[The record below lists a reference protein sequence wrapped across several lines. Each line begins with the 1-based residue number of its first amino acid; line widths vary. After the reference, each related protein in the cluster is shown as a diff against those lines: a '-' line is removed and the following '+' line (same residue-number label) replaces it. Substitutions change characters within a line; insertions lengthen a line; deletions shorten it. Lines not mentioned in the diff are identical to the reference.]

1 MSKISKLAAI
11 LPKSGLWRVPIL
23 LLAMLVGAALE
34 VLGIGL
40 IIPFLDAVS
49 GSGDNELLAFMRA
62 ELPGHSEQD
71 LILLSV
77 GAFAAVYLFK
87 GLYLAFLAW
96 VLARFFYSVQ
106 VKISNRLIK
115 SYTEAPYEF
124 HLENNSS
131 QLIRNLTTELT
142 LLLSNV
148 LAPIMLIATEG
159 LVIIAI
165 GLFLL
170 ALEPVGTL
178 IVMAMFAFLS
188 FEFQFFLGRYSFRLG
203 AERQIADGL
212 IVQKA
217 QEALGGIKEV
227 KVLGKERY
235 FAEMFNQQK
244 FKSAM
249 VSAKQ
254 HALNQFP
261 RMYLETIGVLVFSLL
276 VIFLTL
282 RDGAFVQSLSTLG
295 VFALAAFKLLP
306 SANRLLSAVNKLS
319 FAEPIINALHRQLD
333 KSSKMAPDMATGP
346 RRQPSFVFGRDIELD
361 QLSYKYP
368 SAADQALSDVTLT
381 IRKGDSVGIIG
392 KSGAGK
398 STVLDVFLGLLR
410 PSAGSLRVDGV
421 SVYDNIQAWRELVSY
436 VQQDVFLLDDS
447 ITRNVAFGLHND
459 DIDRQKVE
467 RAIAE
472 AQLDGFVSSLP
483 DGLDTALGERGVRLS
498 GGQKQ
503 RIGIARALYRD
514 TPIIVLDE
522 ATSALDNETERDIVS
537 AIKRLKGI
545 KTVIVIA
552 HRLSTIE
559 HCDRVVELKDGK
571 ILRISDKN
579 E

>member
-1 MSKISKLAAI
+1 MSNISKLAAL

-40 IIPFLDAVS
+40 IIPFLDAVA
-49 GSGDNELLAFMRA
+49 GSGDNEFLAFLRA
-62 ELPGHSEQD
+62 QLPGHTGQE

-77 GAFAAVYLFK
+77 AAFAAVYLFK

-106 VKISNRLIK
+106 VQISNRMIK

-148 LAPIMLIATEG
+148 LGPIMLIATEG
-159 LVIIAI
+159 LIIIAI
-165 GLFLL
+165 SLFLIV
-170 ALEPVGTL
+170 LEPVGTL
-178 IVMAMFAFLS
+178 IVIALFAFLS
-188 FEFQFFLGRYSFRLG
+188 FGFQYFLGRYSSRLG

-235 FAEMFNQQK
+235 FSELFNQQK
-244 FKSAM
+244 FRSAM
-249 VSAKQ
+249 LSAKQ

-276 VIFLTL
+276 VIFLTV

-319 FAEPIINALHRQLD
+319 FAEPVINALHKQLD
-333 KSSKMAPDMATGP
+333 LSSAMATDVSSRSEENP
-346 RRQPSFVFGRDIELD
+346 LRSFERDIELD
-361 QLSYKYP
+361 RLSYKYP
-368 SAADQALSDVTLT
+368 NAADQALSKVTLT

-398 STVLDVFLGLLR
+398 STLLDVFLGLLK
-410 PSAGSLRVDGV
+410 PSAGALRVDGM
-421 SVYDNIQAWRELVSY
+421 SVFDDIQAWREMVSY

-447 ITRNVAFGLHND
+447 ITRNVAFGVND
-459 DIDRQKVE
+459 GDIDTHKLE

-472 AQLDGFVSSLP
+472 AQLDDFVASLP
-483 DGLDTALGERGVRLS
+483 DGRDTALGERGVRLS

-522 ATSALDNETERDIVS
+522 ATSALDNETER
-537 AIKRLKGI
+537 
-545 KTVIVIA
+545 
-552 HRLSTIE
+552 
-559 HCDRVVELKDGK
+559 
-571 ILRISDKN
+571 
-579 E
+579 